1 MFHSRD
7 IIGKNLDNIRYWV
20 NTPKKFSI
28 ITRFRHYPEK
38 IPHNKL
44 LCGLKSLMPMLYDD
58 PDLYDALLPA
68 SAAQLNCYLNLARA
82 CAGDVLA
89 LACGSGQLIVP
100 VASTGVSATGLD
112 QSSKM
117 LSAASRRAA
126 ASGAQVEFV
135 EGDMREFDLGRRF
148 SLIFVAR
155 NSLLHLREQ
164 DEFAA
169 FFSSVR
175 RHLKPDGVL
184 AFDIF
189 NPSLRLLSRPS
200 GERFHVMRAISPLHG
215 ELTVE
220 TTNDYD
226 PHSQVNRATWFI
238 STAEKCDAWVVPLH
252 LRSIFPQE
260 LLALLA
266 ANGVDLLRR
275 DGDFVGGSFTSTSTN
290 QVCQCRLA

>member
-1 MFHSRD
+1 
-7 IIGKNLDNIRYWV
+7 
-20 NTPKKFSI
+20 
-28 ITRFRHYPEK
+28 
-38 IPHNKL
+38 
-44 LCGLKSLMPMLYDD
+44 MLYDD
-58 PDLYDALLPA
+58 PDLYDALLPP

-82 CAGDVLA
+82 SPGDVLA

-100 VASTGVSATGLD
+100 VASIGVSATGLD

-117 LSAASRRAA
+117 LSAASSRAT
-126 ASGAQVEFV
+126 ASGARVELV
-135 EGDMREFDLGRRF
+135 NGDMRNFDLGRRF

-155 NSLLHLREQ
+155 NSLLHLSEQ
-164 DEFAA
+164 AEFAA

-175 RHLKPDGVL
+175 RHLKPHGIL

-189 NPSLRLLSRPS
+189 NPSIELLSRPS
-200 GERFHVMRAISPLHG
+200 GERFHVMRKLSPSHG

-220 TTNDYD
+220 SMNDYD
-226 PHSQVNRATWFI
+226 PCSQVNRATWFI
-238 STAEKCDAWVVPLH
+238 STSEKRDAWVVPLH

-275 DGDFVGGSFTSTSTN
+275 DGDFGGGDFASTSHN

>member
-1 MFHSRD
+1 
-7 IIGKNLDNIRYWV
+7 
-20 NTPKKFSI
+20 
-28 ITRFRHYPEK
+28 
-38 IPHNKL
+38 
-44 LCGLKSLMPMLYDD
+44 MPTLYDD
-58 PDLYDALLPA
+58 PDLYDALLPV

-100 VASTGVSATGLD
+100 VASTGLSATGLD
-112 QSSKM
+112 RSSKM
-117 LSAASRRAA
+117 FMAARSRAA
-126 ASGAQVEFV
+126 ASGARVEFV

-155 NSLLHLREQ
+155 NSLLHLSEQ

-175 RHLKPDGVL
+175 RHLKPDGIL

-189 NPSLRLLSRPS
+189 NPSLQLLSRPS

-220 TTNDYD
+220 ATNDYD
-226 PHSQVNRATWFI
+226 RHSQVNRGTWFI
-238 STAEKCDAWVVPLH
+238 STAEQRDAWVVPLH

-260 LLALLA
+260 LLVLLA
-266 ANGVDLLRR
+266 ANGVHLLRR
-275 DGDFVGGSFTSTSTN
+275 DGDFAGGRFTSLSAS

>member
-1 MFHSRD
+1 
-7 IIGKNLDNIRYWV
+7 
-20 NTPKKFSI
+20 
-28 ITRFRHYPEK
+28 
-38 IPHNKL
+38 
-44 LCGLKSLMPMLYDD
+44 MLYDD

-68 SAAQLNCYLNLARA
+68 SAAQLNYYLHLARSR
-82 CAGDVLA
+82 AGAVLA

-126 ASGAQVEFV
+126 ASGARVEFV
-135 EGDMREFDLGRRF
+135 EGDMREFDFGRRF

-155 NSLLHLREQ
+155 NSLLHLSEQ

-175 RHLKPDGVL
+175 RHLQPDGVL

-200 GERFHVMRAISPLHG
+200 GERFHVMRAISPVHG

-220 TTNDYD
+220 ATNDYD
-226 PHSQVNRATWFI
+226 LHSQVNRATWFI
-238 STAEKCDAWVVPLH
+238 STAEKRDAWVVPLH

-266 ANGVDLLRR
+266 ANGMNLMRR
-275 DGDFVGGSFTSTSTN
+275 DGDFVGGRFSSTSNN